1 MGYPRTGISQLVDN
15 LFDLWRDRVVASTT
29 GLFSHA
35 QFPLAHTL
43 EYRGDPGL
51 FGPNSVT
58 WPVLGD
64 TAAFVGGI
72 RALLVQAAHPEVMA
86 GVADHSRYREDP
98 LGRLSRTAAYVTAT
112 AFGARPEVERAVE
125 MVRGAH
131 RPVRGISHRDRAYS
145 AAKPELAAWVHNALT
160 DSFLTAYRTF
170 GPNRLTEAQADEFVI
185 EQTAVGRLLG
195 AEPLPRRAHDLSRWL
210 EHHPEVGRS
219 PGLSGAVDFLGTPPL
234 PWHVLV
240 AYRVLFEAAVATIGP
255 RLRAVLGLQARPG
268 AIAAGRVAIASLRW
282 SLGASPSWN
291 LALVRIG
298 APIPAGRF
306 RQPLPEAAVA

>member
-15 LFDLWRDRVVASTT
+15 LLDLWRDRVVASTT

-170 GPNRLTEAQADEFVI
+170 GPNPLTEAQADEFVI

-219 PGLSGAVDFLGTPPL
+219 PGLSVAVDFLGTPPL
-234 PWHVLV
+234 PWHVSV

-306 RQPLPEAAVA
+306 SQPLPEAAVA